1 METEYIEVRKKQ
13 WNNWLAN
20 SPIQITEWRL
30 MAGTTSADY
39 YIQFI
44 LRNTGNDDIT
54 NIKLAIALCD
64 KNGEK
69 FKLVPFEYKKI
80 KMVKRRDFGE
90 EYYIN
95 VGERI
100 PEKIKLSIN
109 EVRYE
114 NGRVWSNYKSVRR
127 EILPKQT
134 EIESLSEI
142 QKNMIKRS
150 FKVEHI
156 MYIPERV
163 MYIPVAEHNF
173 WMCSCGQPNEATEET
188 CIRCSLD
195 KQWLFKNVKV

>member
-64 KNGEK
+64 ENGEK

-134 EIESLSEI
+134 EIE
-142 QKNMIKRS
+142 
-150 FKVEHI
+150 
-156 MYIPERV
+156 
-163 MYIPVAEHNF
+163 
-173 WMCSCGQPNEATEET
+173 
-188 CIRCSLD
+188 
-195 KQWLFKNVKV
+195 